1 MINYYEKMFIIY
13 SAPIG
18 FLASWPLWIGF
29 FLPKYQTNLD
39 IGFLIT
45 IVLGVYEVLY
55 PFLFFYFIMRDLK
68 ISILQLHFTLGAISI
83 SSVFLS
89 CVDLLDFFCGNNFF
103 KTYIEKLSTFY
114 FFGGGCLIGY
124 LGFCIGTYFK
134 EVINFVK
141 KKIKK

>member
-1 MINYYEKMFIIY
+1 MINYYKRMFIIY
-13 SAPIG
+13 GASIG
-18 FLASWPLWIGF
+18 FLASGPLWIEF
-29 FLPKYQTNLD
+29 FQNKYQMY
-39 IGFLIT
+39 ILIA
-45 IVLGVYEVLY
+45 IWEYGVLY

-68 ISILQLHFTLGAISI
+68 ISSLQLHFTLGAISI

-89 CVDLLDFFCGNNFF
+89 CLFLPCGNNFF
-103 KTYIEKLSTFY
+103 KTYIEKIISFY
-114 FFGGGCLIGY
+114 FFGGGCLVGY